1 MKRVKICSVIM
12 IFLMLLC
19 SFGSYYAKKVCNEM
33 SDECKSVLKNFV
45 SENHED
51 DYRGASSLSDSW
63 NKKSTI
69 LSLIVKKERIYETG
83 ASVSRLKNAEGME
96 KSEILSELNFIIYC
110 LENIAEEE
118 SVKIKNIF

>member
-1 MKRVKICSVIM
+1 MNAGPFSKILLVKITKTIIGVQAL
-12 IFLMLLC
+12 F
-19 SFGSYYAKKVCNEM
+19 
-33 SDECKSVLKNFV
+33 
-45 SENHED
+45 
-51 DYRGASSLSDSW
+51 DSW